1 MTEIIVKTLAPGRAG
16 IIGNPT
22 DMYGGSVVSCSI
34 SERAYCRLS
43 SSDELTV
50 NVSGDT
56 VRISDRG
63 GTMIAFT
70 DDRDGMA
77 EALLRAVA
85 GKIFGLKPSEGLVVE
100 REC

>member
-1 MTEIIVKTLAPGRAG
+1 
-16 IIGNPT
+16 
-22 DMYGGSVVSCSI
+22 
-34 SERAYCRLS
+34 
-43 SSDELTV
+43 
-50 NVSGDT
+50 
-56 VRISDRG
+56 
-63 GTMIAFT
+63 MIAFT